1 MGQLGFYVDMTACI
15 GCRTCQVA
23 CKDKNNLDVGALYR
37 RVYTFEGGTYPRP
50 WVYHLSMGC
59 NHCEEPRCVENCPT
73 GALTKRP
80 DGLVVLDKDACIGC
94 RYCVWSCPYG
104 APQYIEAE
112 GRVGKC
118 DGCADLVDQGLNPA
132 CVDAC
137 PMRAIEFGD
146 VDELRRKHGGTDR
159 VKGMPDP
166 ALTHPAVT
174 VKPKAEAA
182 I

>member
-1 MGQLGFYVDMTACI
+1 MAQKGFYFNATVCI
-15 GCRTCQVA
+15 GCKTCQIA
-23 CKDKNNLDVGALYR
+23 CKDKNDNPVGVLFR
-37 RVYTFEGGTYPRP
+37 QVHTFEGGRFPRP
-50 WVYHLSMGC
+50 WIYFLSMAC
-59 NHCEEPRCVENCPT
+59 MHCENPPCVRNCPT

-80 DGLVVLDKDACIGC
+80 DGLVVLDKDQCIGC
-94 RYCVWSCPYG
+94 RYCTWSCPYG

-137 PMRAIEFGD
+137 VMRAIEFGD
-146 VDELRRKHGGTDR
+146 IDELRRKHGGTDR
-159 VKGMPDP
+159 VKGLPDP
-166 ALTHPAVT
+166 ALTRPAVT
-174 VKPKAEAA
+174 VTPKAEAA